1 MNMHSIYDEN
11 KVTNPFEER
20 VIIDLAGVASGMLM
34 NNLILSSEDLKKF
47 IYPFNGLPVLIPWIP
62 KMFDTYETF
71 MVKHGLILP
80 KTKSYYFN

>member
-34 NNLILSSEDLKKF
+34 NNLILSSEGLKKF
-47 IYPFNGLPVLIPWIP
+47 FHTLY
-62 KMFDTYETF
+62 
-71 MVKHGLILP
+71 
-80 KTKSYYFN
+80 TKDV